1 MTAAYVGCLVVV
13 FLSGAVLGRWLNRCI
28 RRLPFRETFVDCWDG
43 CVIDAVRDLGLRQ
56 VWWRHLPI
64 VGWCRATGL
73 SPAESG
79 RRAGVELLTGLLLA
93 ALYTVEVATWSAT
106 PLTASMTAHFGS
118 PLADPANQPHAALVL
133 HLRFLTHAVLILA
146 LVVATFVDFDHKIIP
161 DSITLPGA
169 IFGLAFQI
177 AFGCVWLVPV
187 WYQEPRSLGLTDVL
201 AWTFF
206 SVDGVP
212 DPAWRE
218 WLTSLKG
225 IPAWTTTWPRAHA
238 LSVALAGG
246 VVGAGVVWGV
256 RIVGFSALGQEAMGF
271 GDVTLMGMIGL
282 YLGWQ
287 PVLAVFVYAP
297 MIALVVA
304 GVQWLFSGQKE
315 LPFGPYL
322 SVSTLLVLLGWRWF
336 YPPVEGMLSFFGPL
350 LPLVF
355 VGMLTALWGMLTAW
369 RLVKRLLG
377 WTEFPFDDEVEWSS
391 ADQLLFLAGE
401 HSDERRGRWSDAG
414 IVESAWRG
422 CDVGRGLGLERDWR
436 GD

>member
-64 VGWCRATGL
+64 VGWYRATGL

-118 PLADPANQPHAALVL
+118 PLADPANQPHAARGPASALSDTRGVDPRAGRGDVRR
-133 HLRFLTHAVLILA
+133 LRPQDHSR
-146 LVVATFVDFDHKIIP
+146 FDHAAGGDFWARVSDRIR
-161 DSITLPGA
+161 LRLAGPGLVSGTSVPRA
-169 IFGLAFQI
+169 DGRFGL
-177 AFGCVWLVPV
+177 
-187 WYQEPRSLGLTDVL
+187 DVFL
-201 AWTFF
+201 RRWRTRPGMARVADFPQRD
-206 SVDGVP
+206 SGVDH
-212 DPAWRE
+212 
-218 WLTSLKG
+218 
-225 IPAWTTTWPRAHA
+225 TWPRAHA

-256 RIVGFSALGQEAMGF
+256 RIVGFRALGQEAMGF

-336 YPPVEGMLSFFGPL
+336 YPPVRACFRFSAPSC
-350 LPLVF
+350 
-355 VGMLTALWGMLTAW
+355 
-369 RLVKRLLG
+369 RSC
-377 WTEFPFDDEVEWSS
+377 SS
-391 ADQLLFLAGE
+391 E
-401 HSDERRGRWSDAG
+401 
-414 IVESAWRG
+414 
-422 CDVGRGLGLERDWR
+422 C
-436 GD
+436 